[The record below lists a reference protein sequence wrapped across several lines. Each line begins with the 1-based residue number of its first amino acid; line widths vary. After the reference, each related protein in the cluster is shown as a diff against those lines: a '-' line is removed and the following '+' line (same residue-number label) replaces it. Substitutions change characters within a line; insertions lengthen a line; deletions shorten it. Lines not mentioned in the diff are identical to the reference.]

1 MKKTIAILLVAVLAA
16 GSVFAG
22 FSGSADLTAGFDIDA
37 KKYGFIGQGTEVKVA
52 FDVTTGEGAASG
64 EGDIYAAIK
73 GTFKLEVKEVKAAK
87 YEDNVPVKLTA
98 KISEAGIYGSNW
110 SVSIIGDP
118 KAPDYAKSAIDK
130 DSSDDKNAYD
140 YVPAYNDGDA
150 YGVTGTYADYAFG
163 VTLTGVEKQLNA
175 GATFETKK
183 FDLNGL
189 TVKAGASASKKA
201 GAGVL
206 NTSASADVAYA
217 TDTLSASVK
226 ADLGLA
232 IPTNEAEKLAF
243 GADVQV
249 AAKYSDIAFD
259 VYYATKATTKVDT
272 TGINN
277 LLSAQVVA
285 PLAQF
290 NVPVTVTAGVKDAVN
305 KTDIF
310 GKVVTTVDKF
320 EITVGGNFAVQPKTW
335 GFDAAVKYS
344 FTESADVTAKVG
356 YTSAELL
363 SASVV
368 ATSTGVINGATVTA
382 GWDGA
387 KDLLDKDAS
396 KANYGKLFA
405 KVSVKF

>member
-73 GTFKLEVKEVKAAK
+73 GTFKLEVAEVKGAK
-87 YEDNVPVKLTA
+87 VENNDQPLKLTA

-140 YVPAYNDGDA
+140 YAPAYNDGDA

-189 TVKAGASASKKA
+189 TVKAGASASKKP

-232 IPTNEAEKLAF
+232 IPTNDAEKLAF
-243 GADVQV
+243 GAAVQV

-259 VYYATKATTKVDT
+259 ALSERLR
-272 TGINN
+272 ISFILE
-277 LLSAQVVA
+277 LLMIFTLPPASKIEVVLM
-285 PLAQF
+285 PIELT
-290 NVPVTVTAGVKDAVN
+290 VPRNPFTFT
-305 KTDIF
+305 I
-310 GKVVTTVDKF
+310 
-320 EITVGGNFAVQPKTW
+320 
-335 GFDAAVKYS
+335 S
-344 FTESADVTAKVG
+344 FTL
-356 YTSAELL
+356 Y
-363 SASVV
+363 
-368 ATSTGVINGATVTA
+368 
-382 GWDGA
+382 
-387 KDLLDKDAS
+387 
-396 KANYGKLFA
+396 
-405 KVSVKF
+405 

>member
-259 VYYATKATTKVDT
+259 VY
-272 TGINN
+272 
-277 LLSAQVVA
+277 
-285 PLAQF
+285 
-290 NVPVTVTAGVKDAVN
+290 
-305 KTDIF
+305 
-310 GKVVTTVDKF
+310 
-320 EITVGGNFAVQPKTW
+320 
-335 GFDAAVKYS
+335 
-344 FTESADVTAKVG
+344 
-356 YTSAELL
+356 
-363 SASVV
+363 
-368 ATSTGVINGATVTA
+368 
-382 GWDGA
+382 
-387 KDLLDKDAS
+387 
-396 KANYGKLFA
+396 
-405 KVSVKF
+405 